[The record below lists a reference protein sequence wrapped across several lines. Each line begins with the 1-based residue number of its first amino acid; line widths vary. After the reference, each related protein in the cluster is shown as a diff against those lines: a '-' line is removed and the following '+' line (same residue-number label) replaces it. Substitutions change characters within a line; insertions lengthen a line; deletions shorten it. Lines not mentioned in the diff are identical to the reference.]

1 LQLANKQLNQ
11 HVFHLPNRKF
21 RNNDVQQQ
29 QKIIS
34 RILVFRMR
42 FGKQNAISLANLDHH
57 FSVDCTGGG
66 IFVLQKSLAT
76 KEERIRKR
84 YEDVERGI

>member
-1 LQLANKQLNQ
+1 
-11 HVFHLPNRKF
+11 
-21 RNNDVQQQ
+21 
-29 QKIIS
+29 
-34 RILVFRMR
+34 MR